1 MKHIYLLALLLTFIV
16 EACNQAAKTPALNQA
31 KPVNDY
37 SLIKALSWLDGSW
50 QSQSPQGKA
59 IEVWTIQNDS
69 VYAGKSFFVS
79 GSDTL
84 SSETITLEQTGAELN
99 YIPVVKN
106 QNLGKPVKFKLTDTD
121 KDLWVFEN
129 PAHDFPTV
137 IKYRRIGQDSLLAEI
152 SGMQNGKEEVMQF
165 AMKRQR

>member
-1 MKHIYLLALLLTFIV
+1 MKNSYLFILLLTLIA
-16 EACNQAAKTPALNQA
+16 EACNQASKAPANKQSVSG
-31 KPVNDY
+31 KDY
-37 SLIKALSWLDGSW
+37 ALIKTLSWLQGSW
-50 QSQSPQGKA
+50 LSQSPHGNA
-59 IEVWTIQNDS
+59 IEVWSIQNDS
-69 VYAGKSFFVS
+69 VYAGKSYFVS

-106 QNLGKPVKFKLTDTD
+106 QNQGRPVQFKLTHTD

-129 PAHDFPTV
+129 PSHDFPTV

-152 SGMQNGKEEVMQF
+152 SGIQNGKQDLMQF